1 MTQFQ
6 NTSLHN
12 IPGVTQIR
20 TQPGS
25 IFINP
30 AGVHLEKQ
38 RQAAAVQ
45 PEART
50 RPYAYVASLGLGAT
64 RIFRNCD
71 VVEGRQRGAHAELVV
86 VPDLAF
92 LHDEER
98 LAGDAES
105 TVTLLYIVALGRD
118 VATQAQLTR
127 ASGVPNRLCPEQVVR
142 HHARAFETPKTF
154 FCLGPELDE
163 AVKTAMKNITEK
175 PESNYKI
182 DVTEKKIKKKKIEAI
197 HFVDLRSVVSWA
209 CSVRRARTVIGPKT
223 FFADGR
229 RMST

>member
-6 NTSLHN
+6 NTSLYN

-20 TQPGS
+20 TQSGS

-38 RQAAAVQ
+38 RAAAVQ
-45 PEART
+45 PEALT
-50 RPYAYVASLGLGAT
+50 RPYAYVASLGLGA
-64 RIFRNCD
+64 RQIFRNCD

-98 LAGDAES
+98 PAGDAES

-118 VATQAQLTR
+118 VATLAQLTR

-154 FCLGPELDE
+154 FCLGPEVDE
-163 AVKTAMKNITEK
+163 AVKTAMKTLQK
-175 PESNYKI
+175 SRSRS
-182 DVTEKKIKKKKIEAI
+182 IKSTSPRRKSKRRK
-197 HFVDLRSVVSWA
+197 LRPYILLTCAALS
-209 CSVRRARTVIGPKT
+209 RGRAPCAARGP
-223 FFADGR
+223 
-229 RMST
+229 

>member
-38 RQAAAVQ
+38 RRAAAVQ

-50 RPYAYVASLGLGAT
+50 RPYAYVAPLGLSAKG
-64 RIFRNCD
+64 IFKNCD
-71 VVEGRQRGAHAELVV
+71 VLETRQRGAHAELVV

-118 VATQAQLTR
+118 VATLAQLTR

-154 FCLGPELDE
+154 FCLGPEVDE

-175 PESNYKI
+175 PESKYNI
-182 DVTEKKIKKKKIEAI
+182 DVTEKKIKKKKIEAV

-209 CSVRRARTVIGPKT
+209 CSVRRARNVIGPKT